1 MFDEVNFG
9 CGQPYLRVSS
19 LSPRARRWFEDSWLS
34 SYARLLLL
42 GRQLGHAP
50 RGVRPPQ
57 SGEDFA
63 THSEVGMALVLL
75 LDRLR

>member
-9 CGQPYLRVSS
+9 RGQPYLRASS
-19 LSPRARRWFEDSWLS
+19 LSPRARRWFEYSWLNG
-34 SYARLLLL
+34 YARLLLL
-42 GRQLGHAP
+42 GRQLDHTP

-57 SGEDFA
+57 SGEYFA